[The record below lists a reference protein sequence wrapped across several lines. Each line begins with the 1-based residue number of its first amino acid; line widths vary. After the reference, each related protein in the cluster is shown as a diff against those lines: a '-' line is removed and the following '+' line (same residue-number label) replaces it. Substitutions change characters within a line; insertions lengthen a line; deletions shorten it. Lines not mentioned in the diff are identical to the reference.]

1 MNRADKIGYGVSA
14 ALHAGVILWAIVGGA
29 LFKPKPNEPTVI
41 SQVAVMSQQDFNA
54 MMASAPKD
62 APQPTPDPQAPIAP
76 KTPDAATPPDTP
88 APDVQAKP
96 EPTPK
101 PVPAPKPD
109 AQPDVSALTEPP
121 APTDVAQTPPVMA
134 PPVEV
139 PSDTLSPKISPQP
152 KPKDV
157 PRVAPTPTPPPPPE
171 AKVAETA
178 KPQETP
184 DPTAKPVPVP
194 PKPKQSEAPPE
205 ATTEI
210 VTEATKTDTAP
221 ETSAPLSSPRPAS
234 KPKPPAPTQT
244 AAADTPAKPDTP
256 SKPETA
262 KPTPAKPAT
271 PEAPPKKA
279 DTSAAVTD
287 ALAAA
292 LGGEGTG
299 GTGQA
304 PVGPPITAGEKDAL
318 IVDVKQCWNVGA
330 LSSDALRTTV
340 TLSVEMRPDGHPII
354 GSIKLVDSAGG
365 TGAAVDQAF
374 EAGKRAIVRC
384 GSDGFPLPSDK
395 YAQWK
400 TIEIDFN
407 PEKMRMK

>member
-1 MNRADKIGYGVSA
+1 MNRADKIGYGVSG
-14 ALHAGVILWAIVGGA
+14 ALHAGVILWAVVGGSW
-29 LFKPKPNEPTVI
+29 FQPKPNEPTVI
-41 SQVAVMSQQDFNA
+41 SQVAVMSEQDFNT

-62 APQPTPDPQAPIAP
+62 APQPKPDQQAPTAP
-76 KTPDAATPPDTP
+76 ATPDATTPPETP
-88 APDVQAKP
+88 APDAQATS

-101 PVPAPKPD
+101 ALPDPAPQPD
-109 AQPDVSALTEPP
+109 TQPDVSALTEPP
-121 APTDVAQTPPVMA
+121 APTDVAEAPPVMA

-139 PSDTLSPKISPQP
+139 PSETLAPVISPRP

-157 PRVAPTPTPPPPPE
+157 PRVAPEAAPAPPPE
-171 AKVAETA
+171 AKVSEQAE
-178 KPQETP
+178 PQETP
-184 DPTAKPVPVP
+184 DAEAKPDQVVE
-194 PKPKQSEAPPE
+194 KPKEAAAPPE

-210 VTEATKTDTAP
+210 VTEATKTDDKP
-221 ETSAPLSSPRPAS
+221 ESSAPLSSPRPAN
-234 KPKPPAPTQT
+234 KPKPPAPAPAKTET
-244 AAADTPAKPDTP
+244 AAA
-256 SKPETA
+256 
-262 KPTPAKPAT
+262 KPA
-271 PEAPPKKA
+271 APTAPA
-279 DTSAAVTD
+279 RTDNSAVND

-304 PVGPPITAGEKDAL
+304 AVGPPITAGEKDAL

-340 TLSVEMRPDGHPII
+340 TLSVNMRPDGHPEI
-354 GSIKLVDSAGG
+354 GSIKLVGSSGG

-384 GSDGFPLPSDK
+384 GADGFPLPADK
-395 YAQWK
+395 YERWK

-407 PEKMRMK
+407 PDKMRMK

>member
-1 MNRADKIGYGVSA
+1 MNRADKIGYGVSG
-14 ALHAGVILWAIVGGA
+14 ALHAGVILWAVVGGA
-29 LFKPKPNEPTVI
+29 WFQPKPNEPTVI
-41 SQVAVMSQQDFNA
+41 SQVAVMSQEDFNA

-62 APQPTPDPQAPIAP
+62 APQPTPAPQAPTAP
-76 KTPDAATPPDTP
+76 QTPDATTPPETP
-88 APDVQAKP
+88 APDAQATS
-96 EPTPK
+96 EPTPEAL
-101 PVPAPKPD
+101 PDPAPQPD
-109 AQPDVSALTEPP
+109 SQPDVSALTEPP
-121 APTDVAQTPPVMA
+121 APADVAVAPPVMA

-139 PSDTLSPKISPQP
+139 PSEALAPVISPRP

-157 PRVAPTPTPPPPPE
+157 PRVAPEAAPAPPPD
-171 AKVAETA
+171 AKVSEQAA
-178 KPQETP
+178 PQETP
-184 DPTAKPVPVP
+184 DAQAKPDQVVQ
-194 PKPKQSEAPPE
+194 KPKEAAAPPE

-210 VTEATKTDTAP
+210 VTEATKTDDKP
-221 ETSAPLSSPRPAS
+221 ETSAPLASPRPAN

-244 AAADTPAKPDTP
+244 AAADTPTKPD
-256 SKPETA
+256 
-262 KPTPAKPAT
+262 TPAKPAAAKPAT
-271 PEAPPKKA
+271 PKAPAKT
-279 DTSAAVTD
+279 DSAAVTD

-304 PVGPPITAGEKDAL
+304 AIGPPITAGEKDAL

-340 TLSVEMRPDGHPII
+340 TLSVNMRPDGHPDI
-354 GSIKLVDSAGG
+354 GSIKLVGSSGG

-384 GSDGFPLPSDK
+384 GSDGFPLPADK
-395 YAQWK
+395 YARWK

-407 PEKMRMK
+407 PDKMRMK